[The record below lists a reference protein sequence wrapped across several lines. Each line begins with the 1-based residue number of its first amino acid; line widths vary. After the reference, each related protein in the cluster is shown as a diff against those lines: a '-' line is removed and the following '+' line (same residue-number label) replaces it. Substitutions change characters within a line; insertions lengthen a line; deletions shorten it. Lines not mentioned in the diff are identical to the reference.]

1 MPVVQVEDRSMPRNP
16 SSSCGQ
22 HRRIRRGLLVLI
34 AAIPVGAYLVWRR
47 ARCERTPPAT
57 DPAVRDGMHFEVHTV
72 DMPTPASEV
81 TP

>member
-1 MPVVQVEDRSMPRNP
+1 MPVFRVEDRSMPRNP

-22 HRRIRRGLLVLI
+22 HRHIRRGLLVLLI

-47 ARCERTPPAT
+47 ARCERTPPT

-72 DMPTPASEV
+72 DMPTPAPKV